1 MKRSAQQY
9 YKKKIV
15 HIMYNPPIVLGYVH
29 VYAGVYLCLF
39 LPLEVEYKIL
49 LCAATFSS
57 SPAEIDS

>member
-1 MKRSAQQY
+1 
-9 YKKKIV
+9 
-15 HIMYNPPIVLGYVH
+15 MYNPPIVLGYVH

-57 SPAEIDS
+57 SPAKIDS